1 MERAIV
7 NTQYTENVTMSRL
20 IEVASKQHGESNVA
34 SNRTVHVALRVSF
47 QDCIG
52 SAMATGQ
59 KNQQE
64 RQVEIK
70 PLITATFEERQQTN
84 RVHLVHRGI
93 ISTRLLIQYAR
104 DPPFPR
110 TGLLPARGSRR
121 ARKERTSGY
130 LSAMSLAEVKLG
142 EC

>member
-34 SNRTVHVALRVSF
+34 SNRTVHIALRVSF

-59 KNQQE
+59 NNLQE

-70 PLITATFEERQQTN
+70 PLITAAFEERQQTN
-84 RVHLVHRGI
+84 RVHLVHRGYHKHPSSH
-93 ISTRLLIQYAR
+93 STRQR
-104 DPPFPR
+104 SSFPPD
-110 TGLLPARGSRR
+110 GIASSSRF
-121 ARKERTSGY
+121 
-130 LSAMSLAEVKLG
+130 
-142 EC
+142 